1 MAVLR
6 EEDERAEER
15 RMRLPSLAQ
24 LTGKLD
30 LSVVMGIGAA
40 MALLGIAIAAS
51 GSLVA
56 FIDVPSMLI
65 VLGGTAAIT
74 AAGYAPADI
83 AAAAGAGTRALFRAA
98 HSAGEVATEILEL
111 AAEARTKGPGSLR
124 RILDD
129 HATNDR
135 VRRFLSLPADG
146 LPVDAIDALVERETR
161 AGTQRLANAANMLR
175 RAADVAPAMGL
186 IGTLVGL
193 VHMLGVLDTPSKIGP
208 GMALALLTTLYGAVL
223 AHLVLLPLAAR
234 LDRAA
239 EDDERISNLCRLGA
253 ISIARQES
261 LRTLELQLNSALPPA
276 ERPRYVD

>member
-1 MAVLR
+1 MAMLR
-6 EEDERAEER
+6 EDDQMSTSRAR
-15 RMRLPSLAQ
+15 PQSLARLAGQ
-24 LTGKLD
+24 LD
-30 LSVVMGIGAA
+30 LSVLLGIGAA
-40 MALLGIAIAAS
+40 LTLLAIAIAAS
-51 GSLVA
+51 GSIGA
-56 FIDVPSMLI
+56 FLDVPSMLI

-74 AAGYAPADI
+74 VAGYAPGDI
-83 AAAAGAGTRALFRAA
+83 ASAASAGARALLRAA
-98 HSAGEVATEILEL
+98 HSAGDVATEILEL
-111 AAEARTKGPGSLR
+111 AAEARTKGPGSLH

-135 VRRFLSLPADG
+135 VHRILALAAAG

-161 AGTQRLANAANMLR
+161 AGTQRLSTAANMLR

-193 VHMLGVLDTPSKIGP
+193 VQMLGVLDTPSKIGP

-223 AHLVLLPLAAR
+223 AHLVLLPIAAR

-239 EDDERISNLCRLGA
+239 EDDERIANLCRLGA

>member
-1 MAVLR
+1 MAMLR
-6 EEDERAEER
+6 EEEPMSTS
-15 RMRLPSLAQ
+15 RMRPPSLARLAGQ
-24 LTGKLD
+24 LD
-30 LSVVMGIGAA
+30 LSVLLGIGAA
-40 MALLGIAIAAS
+40 LALLAIAIAAS
-51 GSLVA
+51 GSIGA
-56 FIDVPSMLI
+56 FLDVPSMLI

-74 AAGYAPADI
+74 AAGYAPGDI
-83 AAAAGAGTRALFRAA
+83 AAAMSAGARALLRAT
-98 HSAGEVATEILEL
+98 HSAGDVATEILEL
-111 AAEARTKGPGSLR
+111 AAEARTKGPGSLH
-124 RILDD
+124 RILDV
-129 HATNDR
+129 HAVNER
-135 VRRFLSLPADG
+135 VHRILALAAAG

-175 RAADVAPAMGL
+175 RAADIAPAMGL

-193 VHMLGVLDTPSKIGP
+193 VQMLGVLDTPSKIGP

-223 AHLVLLPLAAR
+223 AHLVLLPIAAR

-239 EDDERISNLCRLGA
+239 EDDERIANLCRLGA

>member
-1 MAVLR
+1 MLR
-6 EEDERAEER
+6 EDDHMTTSRAR
-15 RMRLPSLAQ
+15 PQSLARLAGQ
-24 LTGKLD
+24 LD
-30 LSVVMGIGAA
+30 LSVLLGIGAA
-40 MALLGIAIAAS
+40 LTLLAIAIAAS
-51 GSLVA
+51 GSIGA
-56 FIDVPSMLI
+56 FLDVPSMLI

-74 AAGYAPADI
+74 AAGYAPGDI
-83 AAAAGAGTRALFRAA
+83 AAATSAGARALLRAA
-98 HSAGEVATEILEL
+98 HSAGDVATEILEL

-129 HATNDR
+129 HAVNDR
-135 VRRFLSLPADG
+135 VHRILALAAAG

-161 AGTQRLANAANMLR
+161 AGTQRLSTAAGMLR

-193 VHMLGVLDTPSKIGP
+193 VQMLGVLDTPSKIGP

-223 AHLVLLPLAAR
+223 AHLVLLPIAAR

>member
-1 MAVLR
+1 MAMLR
-6 EEDERAEER
+6 EDEPMSTP
-15 RMRLPSLAQ
+15 RMRPQSLARLAGQ
-24 LTGKLD
+24 VD
-30 LSVVMGIGAA
+30 LSVLLGIGG
-40 MALLGIAIAAS
+40 ALTLLTIAIAAS
-51 GSLVA
+51 GSIGA
-56 FIDVPSMLI
+56 FFDVPSMLI

-74 AAGYAPADI
+74 AAGYAPGDI
-83 AAAAGAGTRALFRAA
+83 AAAASAGARALLRAA
-98 HSAGEVATEILEL
+98 HSAGDVATEILEL
-111 AAEARTKGPGSLR
+111 AAEARTKGPGSLT

-129 HATNDR
+129 HAVNDR
-135 VRRFLSLPADG
+135 VHRILALAAAG

-161 AGTQRLANAANMLR
+161 AGTKRLSNAAGMLR

-193 VHMLGVLDTPSKIGP
+193 VQMLGVLDTPSKIGP

-223 AHLVLLPLAAR
+223 AHLVLLPIAAR

-239 EDDERISNLCRLGA
+239 EDDERIASLCRLGA